1 MARRSSR
8 SRKRRRNRGRLGPLF
23 KVLCLLA
30 LVVALTAGATVFFR
44 VEQVVVTG
52 NSRYTQ
58 EEIVEVTGIQQGD
71 NLYGWNKFAIAQRL
85 RETLPYIGE
94 VSIRRSLPNTVIITV
109 VEWDAVARVEPP
121 TAQELL
127 ELQGELEEELG
138 DTAGG
143 SGDASSGEDTS
154 ADSSGDT
161 SSAASSGDASA
172 AASSEEAG
180 VTDVSAV
187 AQQPWLISVK
197 GKLLEQATGD
207 GSAISVTG
215 LAALVPQAGT
225 PLAVPQSQQTRLDAL
240 LSLLEAMEKA
250 GMTGDFSSIALGSTQ
265 MELRYLD
272 RFTVKLDM
280 GADFPYEL
288 QVISTVR
295 QDIEQ
300 KHGAQASGTMDLT
313 QEDYQVVYS
322 PD

>member
-8 SRKRRRNRGRLGPLF
+8 SRKRRRSRGRLGPLF
-23 KVLCLLA
+23 KLLCLLA

-58 EEIVEVTGIQQGD
+58 EEIIEVTGIEQGD

-94 VSIRRSLPNTVIITV
+94 VSIRRALPSTVVITV
-109 VEWDAVARVEPP
+109 VEWEAVARIEPP

-127 ELQGELEEELG
+127 ELQGELDEQGQQTAEE
-138 DTAGG
+138 DTSGEE
-143 SGDASSGEDTS
+143 GDASQQG
-154 ADSSGDT
+154 G
-161 SSAASSGDASA
+161 
-172 AASSEEAG
+172 G

-197 GKLLEQATGD
+197 GKLLEQAA
-207 GSAISVTG
+207 GSGGAISVTG

-225 PLAVPQSQQTRLDAL
+225 SLAVPQSQQAKLDAL
-240 LSLLEAMEKA
+240 LSLLGEMEQA
-250 GMTGDFSSIALGSTQ
+250 GMLEDFSSIALGSTQ

-272 RFTVKLDM
+272 RFTVKMDL
-280 GADFPYEL
+280 GADFAYEL

-295 QDIEQ
+295 GDLEQ
-300 KHGAQASGTMDLT
+300 KHGPQVSGTMDLT
-313 QEDYQVVYS
+313 QEDYQVVFS
-322 PD
+322 QD

>member
-8 SRKRRRNRGRLGPLF
+8 SRKRRRSRGRLGPLF
-23 KVLCLLA
+23 KLLCLLT

-58 EEIVEVTGIQQGD
+58 EEIVEVTGIEKGD

-85 RETLPYIGE
+85 RQTLPYIGE
-94 VSIRRSLPNTVIITV
+94 VTIRRALPSTILITV
-109 VEWDAVARVEPP
+109 VEWDAVARIEPP
-121 TAQELL
+121 SAQELL
-127 ELQGELEEELG
+127 ALQGELEGETSTQK
-138 DTAGG
+138 DT
-143 SGDASSGEDTS
+143 GEDTS
-154 ADSSGDT
+154 SGEASSGDT
-161 SSAASSGDASA
+161 SGEATESG
-172 AASSEEAG
+172 G

-197 GKLLEQATGD
+197 GKLLEQASGD

-215 LAALVPQAGT
+215 LAALVPQSGT
-225 PLAVPQSQQTRLDAL
+225 ALAVPQSQQVKLDAL
-240 LSLLEAMEKA
+240 LSLLGEMEQA
-250 GMTGDFSSIALGSTQ
+250 GMLQDFSSIALGSTQ

-272 RFTVKLDM
+272 RFTVKMELN
-280 GADFPYEL
+280 ADFAYEL

-295 QDIEQ
+295 EDLEQ
-300 KHGAQASGTMDLT
+300 KHGLQVSGTMDLT
-313 QEDYQVVYS
+313 QEDYQVVFS

>member
-8 SRKRRRNRGRLGPLF
+8 SRKRRRSRGRLGPLF
-23 KVLCLLA
+23 KLLCLLT

-58 EEIVEVTGIQQGD
+58 EEIVEVTGIEKGD

-85 RETLPYIGE
+85 RQTLPYIGE
-94 VSIRRSLPNTVIITV
+94 VTIRRALPSTILITV
-109 VEWDAVARVEPP
+109 VEWDAVARIEPP
-121 TAQELL
+121 SAQELL
-127 ELQGELEEELG
+127 ALQGELEGETSTQK
-138 DTAGG
+138 DT
-143 SGDASSGEDTS
+143 GEDTS
-154 ADSSGDT
+154 SGETSSGDT
-161 SSAASSGDASA
+161 SGEATESG
-172 AASSEEAG
+172 G

-197 GKLLEQATGD
+197 GKLLEQASGD

-215 LAALVPQAGT
+215 LAALVPQSGT
-225 PLAVPQSQQTRLDAL
+225 ALAVPQSQQVKLDAL
-240 LSLLEAMEKA
+240 LSLLGEMEQA
-250 GMTGDFSSIALGSTQ
+250 GMLQDFSSIALGSTQ

-272 RFTVKLDM
+272 RFTVKMELN
-280 GADFPYEL
+280 ADFAYEL

-295 QDIEQ
+295 EDLEQ
-300 KHGAQASGTMDLT
+300 KHGPQVSGTMDLT
-313 QEDYQVVYS
+313 QEDYQVVFS

>member
-8 SRKRRRNRGRLGPLF
+8 SRKRRRSRGRLGPLF
-23 KVLCLLA
+23 KLLCLLT

-58 EEIVEVTGIQQGD
+58 EEIVEVTGIEKGD

-85 RETLPYIGE
+85 RQTLPYIGE
-94 VSIRRSLPNTVIITV
+94 VTIRRALPSTILITV
-109 VEWDAVARVEPP
+109 VEWDAVARIEPP
-121 TAQELL
+121 SAQELL
-127 ELQGELEEELG
+127 ALQGELEGETATQK
-138 DTAGG
+138 DT
-143 SGDASSGEDTS
+143 GEDTS
-154 ADSSGDT
+154 SGEASSGDT
-161 SSAASSGDASA
+161 SGEATESG
-172 AASSEEAG
+172 G

-197 GKLLEQATGD
+197 GKLLEQASGD

-215 LAALVPQAGT
+215 LAALVPQSGT
-225 PLAVPQSQQTRLDAL
+225 ALAVPQSQQVKLDAL
-240 LSLLEAMEKA
+240 LSLLGEMEQA
-250 GMTGDFSSIALGSTQ
+250 GMLQDFSSIALGSTQ

-272 RFTVKLDM
+272 RFTVKMELN
-280 GADFPYEL
+280 ADFAYEL

-295 QDIEQ
+295 EDLEQ
-300 KHGAQASGTMDLT
+300 KHGPQVSGTMDLT
-313 QEDYQVVYS
+313 QEDYQVVFS

>member
-8 SRKRRRNRGRLGPLF
+8 SRKRRRNRGRFGLLF

-94 VSIRRSLPNTVIITV
+94 VSIRRALPSTVIITV

-127 ELQGELEEELG
+127 ELQGELDEETGE
-138 DTAGG
+138 
-143 SGDASSGEDTS
+143 SGDASSGDT
-154 ADSSGDT
+154 SGDT
-161 SSAASSGDASA
+161 SAPES
-172 AASSEEAG
+172 G
-180 VTDVSAV
+180 VTDVTAV

-197 GKLLEQATGD
+197 GKLLEQAAGS

-225 PLAVPQSQQTRLDAL
+225 PLAVPQSQQARLDAL
-240 LSLLEAMEKA
+240 LSLLGAMDEA
-250 GMTGDFSSIALGSTQ
+250 GMTEDFSSIALGSTQ
-265 MELRYLD
+265 MELRYLE
-272 RFTVKLDM
+272 RYTVKLEL
-280 GADFPYEL
+280 GADFSYEL

-295 QDIEQ
+295 EDIEQ
-300 KHGAQASGTMDLT
+300 KHGPEASGTMDLT

-322 PD
+322 PG

>member
-8 SRKRRRNRGRLGPLF
+8 SRKRRRSRGRLGPLF
-23 KVLCLLA
+23 KLLCLLA

-58 EEIVEVTGIQQGD
+58 EEIVEVTGIEQGD

-85 RETLPYIGE
+85 RQTLPYIGE
-94 VSIRRSLPNTVIITV
+94 VTIRRALPSTILITV

-127 ELQGELEEELG
+127 AIQGELGEEEP
-138 DTAGG
+138 AKEKE
-143 SGDASSGEDTS
+143 ADTS
-154 ADSSGDT
+154 AGDT
-161 SSAASSGDASA
+161 SETVAEGG
-172 AASSEEAG
+172 G
-180 VTDVSAV
+180 VTEVSAV

-197 GKLLEQATGD
+197 GKLLEQAAGS

-225 PLAVPQSQQTRLDAL
+225 ALAVPQSQQTKLDAL
-240 LSLLEAMEKA
+240 LSLLGEMEQK
-250 GMTGDFSSIALGSTQ
+250 GMIQDFSSIALGSTQ

-272 RFTVKLDM
+272 RFTVKMDL
-280 GADFPYEL
+280 GADFAYEL

-295 QDIEQ
+295 EDLEK
-300 KHGAQASGTMDLT
+300 KHGPQVSGTMDLT
-313 QEDYQVVYS
+313 QEDYQVVFS

>member
-8 SRKRRRNRGRLGPLF
+8 SRKRRRSRGRLGPLF
-23 KVLCLLA
+23 KLLCLLT

-58 EEIVEVTGIQQGD
+58 EEIVEVTGIEKGD

-85 RETLPYIGE
+85 RQTLPYIGE
-94 VSIRRSLPNTVIITV
+94 VTIRRALPSTILITV
-109 VEWDAVARVEPP
+109 VEWDAVARIEPP
-121 TAQELL
+121 SAQELL
-127 ELQGELEEELG
+127 ALQGELEGEASTQK
-138 DTAGG
+138 DTGEDTS
-143 SGDASSGEDTS
+143 SGDASSGDTS
-154 ADSSGDT
+154 GEATESG
-161 SSAASSGDASA
+161 
-172 AASSEEAG
+172 G

-197 GKLLEQATGD
+197 GKLLEQASGD

-215 LAALVPQAGT
+215 LAALVPQSGT
-225 PLAVPQSQQTRLDAL
+225 ALAVPQSQQVKLDAL
-240 LSLLEAMEKA
+240 LSLLGEMEQA
-250 GMTGDFSSIALGSTQ
+250 GMLQDFSSIALGSTQ

-272 RFTVKLDM
+272 RFTVKMELN
-280 GADFPYEL
+280 ADFAYEL

-295 QDIEQ
+295 EDLEQ
-300 KHGAQASGTMDLT
+300 KHGPQVSGTMDLT
-313 QEDYQVVYS
+313 QEDYQVVFS

>member
-127 ELQGELEEELG
+127 ELRGELEEELG

-154 ADSSGDT
+154 ADSSSGDT
-161 SSAASSGDASA
+161 SA
-172 AASSEEAG
+172 AASSEDAG

-240 LSLLEAMEKA
+240 LSLLEAMEAA

>member
-8 SRKRRRNRGRLGPLF
+8 SRKRRRSRGRLGPLF
-23 KVLCLLA
+23 KLLCLLT

-58 EEIVEVTGIQQGD
+58 EEIVEVTGIEKGD

-85 RETLPYIGE
+85 RQTLPYIGE
-94 VSIRRSLPNTVIITV
+94 VTIRRALPSTILITV
-109 VEWDAVARVEPP
+109 VEWDAVARIEPP
-121 TAQELL
+121 NAQELL
-127 ELQGELEEELG
+127 ALQGELEGETSAQK
-138 DTAGG
+138 DK
-143 SGDASSGEDTS
+143 DSGEDTS
-154 ADSSGDT
+154 SGDT
-161 SSAASSGDASA
+161 SGDTSGEATE
-172 AASSEEAG
+172 SEG

-197 GKLLEQATGD
+197 GKLLEQASGD

-215 LAALVPQAGT
+215 LAALVPQSGT
-225 PLAVPQSQQTRLDAL
+225 ALAVPQSQQVKLDAL
-240 LSLLEAMEKA
+240 LALLGEMEKA
-250 GMTGDFSSIALGSTQ
+250 GMLQDFSSIALGSTQ

-272 RFTVKLDM
+272 RFTVKMELN
-280 GADFPYEL
+280 ADFAYEL

-295 QDIEQ
+295 EDLEQ
-300 KHGAQASGTMDLT
+300 KHGPQVSGTMDLT
-313 QEDYQVVYS
+313 QEDYQVVFS

>member
-8 SRKRRRNRGRLGPLF
+8 SRKRRRSRGRLGPLF
-23 KVLCLLA
+23 KLLCLLA

-58 EEIVEVTGIQQGD
+58 EEIVEVTGIEQGD

-85 RETLPYIGE
+85 RQTLPYIGE
-94 VSIRRSLPNTVIITV
+94 VTIRRALPSTIIITV

-127 ELQGELEEELG
+127 AIQGELGEEEP
-138 DTAGG
+138 AKEKE
-143 SGDASSGEDTS
+143 GDASSGDTS
-154 ADSSGDT
+154 G
-161 SSAASSGDASA
+161 A
-172 AASSEEAG
+172 AAEGGG
-180 VTDVSAV
+180 VTEVSAV

-197 GKLLEQATGD
+197 GKLLEQAAGS

-225 PLAVPQSQQTRLDAL
+225 ALAVPQSQQAKLDAL
-240 LSLLEAMEKA
+240 LSLLGEMEQK
-250 GMTGDFSSIALGSTQ
+250 GMIQDFSSIALGSTQ

-272 RFTVKLDM
+272 RFTVKMDL
-280 GADFPYEL
+280 GADFAYEL

-295 QDIEQ
+295 EDLEK
-300 KHGAQASGTMDLT
+300 KHGPQVSGTMDLT
-313 QEDYQVVYS
+313 QEDYQVVFS

>member
-8 SRKRRRNRGRLGPLF
+8 SRKRRRSRGRLGPLF
-23 KVLCLLA
+23 KLLCLLT

-58 EEIVEVTGIQQGD
+58 EEIVEVTGIEKGD

-85 RETLPYIGE
+85 RQTLPYIGE
-94 VSIRRSLPNTVIITV
+94 VTIRRALPSTILITV
-109 VEWDAVARVEPP
+109 VEWDAVARIEPP
-121 TAQELL
+121 NAQELL
-127 ELQGELEEELG
+127 ALQGELEGEAATQK
-138 DTAGG
+138 DT
-143 SGDASSGEDTS
+143 GEDTS
-154 ADSSGDT
+154 SGEASSGDT
-161 SSAASSGDASA
+161 SGEATESG
-172 AASSEEAG
+172 G

-197 GKLLEQATGD
+197 GKLLEQASGD

-215 LAALVPQAGT
+215 LAALVPQSGT
-225 PLAVPQSQQTRLDAL
+225 ALAVPQSQQVKLDAL
-240 LSLLEAMEKA
+240 LSLLGEMEQA
-250 GMTGDFSSIALGSTQ
+250 GMLQDFSSIALGSTQ

-272 RFTVKLDM
+272 RFTVKMELN
-280 GADFPYEL
+280 ADFAYEL

-295 QDIEQ
+295 EDLEQ
-300 KHGAQASGTMDLT
+300 KHGPQVSGTMDLT
-313 QEDYQVVYS
+313 QEDYQVVFS

>member
-154 ADSSGDT
+154 ADSSSGDT
-161 SSAASSGDASA
+161 SS

-240 LSLLEAMEKA
+240 LSLLEAMEEA

>member
-8 SRKRRRNRGRLGPLF
+8 SRNRRRSRGRLGPLF
-23 KVLCLLA
+23 KLLCLLT

-58 EEIVEVTGIQQGD
+58 DEIVEVTGIEKGD

-85 RETLPYIGE
+85 RQTLPYIGE
-94 VSIRRSLPNTVIITV
+94 VTIRRALPSTILITV

-127 ELQGELEEELG
+127 ALQGELEEEEPVQNKEAEDTSAG
-138 DTAGG
+138 DT
-143 SGDASSGEDTS
+143 SGDASENG
-154 ADSSGDT
+154 A
-161 SSAASSGDASA
+161 
-172 AASSEEAG
+172 

-197 GKLLEQATGD
+197 GKLLEQAAGD

-225 PLAVPQSQQTRLDAL
+225 ALAVPQSQQVKLDAL
-240 LSLLEAMEKA
+240 LALLGEMEQA
-250 GMTGDFSSIALGSTQ
+250 GMLQDFSSIALGSTQ

-272 RFTVKLDM
+272 RFTVKMDL
-280 GADFPYEL
+280 GADFAYEL

-295 QDIEQ
+295 ADLEQ
-300 KHGAQASGTMDLT
+300 KHGEQVSGTMDLT
-313 QEDYQVVYS
+313 QEDYQVVFS

>member
-127 ELQGELEEELG
+127 ELRGELEEELG

-154 ADSSGDT
+154 ADSSSGDT
-161 SSAASSGDASA
+161 SA
-172 AASSEEAG
+172 AASSEDAG

-240 LSLLEAMEKA
+240 LSLLGAMEEA

-295 QDIEQ
+295 QDIGQ

>member
-8 SRKRRRNRGRLGPLF
+8 SRKRRRNRGRFGLLF

-94 VSIRRSLPNTVIITV
+94 VSIRRALPSTVIITV

-127 ELQGELEEELG
+127 ELQGELDEETGE
-138 DTAGG
+138 
-143 SGDASSGEDTS
+143 SGDASSGDT
-154 ADSSGDT
+154 SGDT
-161 SSAASSGDASA
+161 SAPES
-172 AASSEEAG
+172 G
-180 VTDVSAV
+180 VTDVTAV

-197 GKLLEQATGD
+197 GKLLEQAAGS

-225 PLAVPQSQQTRLDAL
+225 PLAVPQSQQARLDAL
-240 LSLLEAMEKA
+240 LSLLGAMDEA
-250 GMTGDFSSIALGSTQ
+250 GMTEDFSSIALGSTQ

-272 RFTVKLDM
+272 RYTVKLEL
-280 GADFPYEL
+280 GADFSYEL

-295 QDIEQ
+295 EDIEQ
-300 KHGAQASGTMDLT
+300 KHGPEASGTMDLT

-322 PD
+322 PG